1 MDIEDKCLL
10 PRIDIWMNQ
19 SIGVYVFSKINA
31 MSGCLRISVR
41 AEDV

>member
-1 MDIEDKCLL
+1 MDVEDKCLL

-19 SIGVYVFSKINA
+19 SFGAYVFSEIDVKY
-31 MSGCLRISVR
+31 GCLRVSVR